1 MQSLGQ
7 ASELKRLGRFAE
19 ALGVLAR
26 SEVTPADRQDADV
39 LKADLLEQVGR
50 YAQARA
56 LAHTLLRSRTLS
68 PSQRSTCEFVL
79 ARIDRED
86 GKLESSIARLHRSV
100 ALAVQGKDP
109 VRACWS
115 QLRLLLLLAESS
127 GPETVPAFLRE
138 IRSSIRKLGH
148 PQLTAALHIFVGEME
163 AKRGLHRNAERH
175 TRLGLQLLSHDP
187 SVWLET
193 VAEITTVALALMRSD
208 FDGGLAHAARA
219 LRLAEESGR
228 AAALRASLA
237 NLGNL
242 MYSAGRFGE
251 AIDYYERAMSALP
264 SSGDNCN
271 GALDGIARVLLIQ
284 GQVSEASELLERVTG
299 SVRGPNDHRLYVYRH
314 AQLTRTQLLA
324 HQRRWDDALVSA
336 GSLVELASDA
346 GDHLLGQIA
355 LLTRAEL
362 LQQAGDVREAMK
374 ILDVVVETLAQQPP
388 DLYGQYERMLAC
400 SLATDGDRD
409 AGTRHLERARRVYQS
424 IRSAPGLA
432 ELSRRWDEATAQ
444 RGHVAPRDA
453 TQPITHD
460 GTAAARNVLQTV
472 AALLRH
478 HGRPELVAR
487 EIVHL
492 LGETGCV
499 VDARALSIGADGHAE
514 ILAAGR
520 AEPDRGADAP
530 TPPQP
535 GCRAED
541 SGTHRRLSI
550 GFLRERAVEVELD
563 VRPEIEAQ
571 ATVHAVR
578 LLLATVQ
585 DLERARAER
594 EERISLWP
602 ADDDPAELGHAVVR
616 GQMREL
622 MSDARR
628 IANTNVSAFITGESG
643 TGKEILA
650 RALHNFSDRAEKP
663 FIPFNCTAVPRDIL
677 DSQLFGHRR
686 GSFTGAERDHA
697 GMIGAAQG
705 GTLFLDEVGELGLD
719 LQPKLLRF
727 LESSE
732 ICPIGAATPFKVNV
746 RVVAATNSNV
756 EQLVKDGRFREDLFY
771 RLNVVRL
778 RIPPLRERRD
788 EIPALVGHFV
798 AQSAAEF
805 KKGDIRASEDI
816 MEHLLLYRWPGNV
829 RQLQNEMRRM
839 VALAEPNSVLTSQ
852 QLSEEV
858 FNTRLAPRPADDEL
872 EMVVPLKNKL
882 VPTVSK
888 IEHEMIRLA
897 LRDHRSNLDAAARA
911 LGISRKGLYLKRQR
925 LGL

>member
-1 MQSLGQ
+1 MESLGQ
-7 ASELKRLGRFAE
+7 ASELRRLGRFAE
-19 ALGVLAR
+19 ALGFLAR
-26 SEVTPADRQDADV
+26 SEVAPADRQDRDV

-68 PSQRSTCEFVL
+68 PAQRSTCEFVL

-86 GKLESSIARLHRSV
+86 GKLESSVARLHRSV

-115 QLRLLLLLAESS
+115 QLRLLLLLAETS
-127 GPETVPAFLRE
+127 GPETVPALLRE
-138 IRSSIRKLGH
+138 IRSSIRKLGN

-163 AKRGLHRNAERH
+163 AKRGLYRNAERH
-175 TRLGLQLLSHDP
+175 TRLGLRLLSHDP

-219 LRLAEESGR
+219 LRLAEASGR

-284 GQVSEASELLERVTG
+284 GQVSQAAELLERVTG
-299 SVRGPNDHRLYVYRH
+299 SVRAPDDHRLYVYRH

-324 HQRRWDDALVSA
+324 HQMRWGDALISA

-355 LLTRAEL
+355 LLTKAEL
-362 LQQAGDVREAMK
+362 LQQAGDVREAMRT
-374 ILDVVVETLAQQPP
+374 LDVVVETLAQQPP
-388 DLYGQYERMLAC
+388 DLYGQYERILAC
-400 SLATDGDRD
+400 ALASDGDRD
-409 AGTRHLERARRVYQS
+409 TGTMHLERARRVYQS
-424 IRSAPGLA
+424 IRSAPGLV
-432 ELSRRWDEATAQ
+432 ELSRRWDETTKQ
-444 RGHVAPRDA
+444 RGNVAPPDA
-453 TQPITHD
+453 AQPITHD

-472 AALLRH
+472 AAMLRH
-478 HGRPELVAR
+478 HGRSELIAR
-487 EIVHL
+487 ELVHL
-492 LGETGCV
+492 LGETECV
-499 VDARALSIGADGHAE
+499 VDARALSIGADGQAE
-514 ILAAGR
+514 ILAAGPG
-520 AEPDRGADAP
+520 PDRGADAG
-530 TPPQP
+530 TRLQP
-535 GCRAED
+535 GRRVGD
-541 SGTHRRLSI
+541 PGTRRRLSI
-550 GFLRERAVEVELD
+550 GFARERAVEVELN
-563 VRPEIEAQ
+563 VRPEIESQ
-571 ATVHAVR
+571 ATVNAVR
-578 LLLATVQ
+578 RLVATVQ

-622 MSDARR
+622 MADARR

-650 RALHNFSDRAEKP
+650 RALHHFSDRAEKP

-778 RIPPLRERRD
+778 HIPPLRERRE
-788 EIPALVGHFV
+788 EIPALAAHFV

-816 MEHLLLYRWPGNV
+816 IEHLLLYRWPGNV

-858 FNTRLAPRPADDEL
+858 FNTRLAPRPTDDEL
-872 EMVVPLKNKL
+872 QMVVPLKNKL
-882 VPTVSK
+882 VPTVSR

>member
-1 MQSLGQ
+1 MESLGP
-7 ASELKRLGRFAE
+7 AKELKRLGRFAE

-26 SEVTPADRQDADV
+26 SELAPAERQDADV

-50 YAQARA
+50 YGQARA
-56 LAHTLLRSRTLS
+56 LAHTLLRSKTLS

-86 GKLESSIARLHRSV
+86 GKLESSVARLHKSV

-115 QLRLLLLLAESS
+115 QLRLLLLLAEAS
-127 GPETVPAFLRE
+127 GPETVPALLRE
-138 IRSSIRKLGH
+138 IRSNIRKLGN

-163 AKRGLHRNAERH
+163 AKRGLYRNAERH
-175 TRLGLQLLSHDP
+175 TKLGLQLLSHDP

-208 FDGGLAHAARA
+208 FDGGLAHATRA
-219 LRLAEESGR
+219 LQLAEQSGR

-242 MYSAGRFGE
+242 MCSVGRFGE
-251 AIDYYERAMSALP
+251 AIDYHERAMAALP

-271 GALDGIARVLLIQ
+271 GALDGIARALLIQ
-284 GQVSEASELLERVTG
+284 GQVSQAAELLERVTE
-299 SVRGPNDHRLYVYRH
+299 SVRGPIDHRFYVYRH

-324 HQRRWDDALVSA
+324 HQMRWSEALVSA
-336 GSLVELASDA
+336 EWLVEVASLA

-355 LLTRAEL
+355 LLTKAEL
-362 LQQAGDVREAMK
+362 LQQVGDVPEAMK
-374 ILDVVVETLAQQPP
+374 TLDVVVETLAQQPP
-388 DLYGQYERMLAC
+388 DLYGHYERILAC
-400 SLATDGDRD
+400 ALASGGDCDTGRV
-409 AGTRHLERARRVYQS
+409 HLERARRVYQS
-424 IRSAPGLA
+424 IRSAPGLIQ
-432 ELSRRWDEATAQ
+432 LSRRWDETTTR
-444 RGHVAPRDA
+444 RGDAPAPDA
-453 TQPITHD
+453 SQQVTRN
-460 GTAAARNVLQTV
+460 GTAGARDVLQTV

-478 HGRPELVAR
+478 HARPELVAR
-487 EIVHL
+487 ELVHL
-492 LGETGCV
+492 LDETECV
-499 VDARALSIGADGHAE
+499 VDARALSIGADGQAE
-514 ILAAGR
+514 VLAAAR
-520 AEPDRGADAP
+520 TEPDRGCRVGD
-530 TPPQP
+530 P
-535 GCRAED
+535 GTLPRID
-541 SGTHRRLSI
+541 RRLPI
-550 GFLRERAVEVELD
+550 GFARERAVEVELN
-563 VRPEIEAQ
+563 VRPEIESQ
-571 ATVHAVR
+571 ATVNAVR
-578 LLLATVQ
+578 LVLATLQ

-602 ADDDPAELGHAVVR
+602 ADDDPAELDQSVVR
-616 GQMREL
+616 GHMREL

-650 RALHNFSDRAEKP
+650 RALHRFSDRAEKP
-663 FIPFNCTAVPRDIL
+663 FIPFNCAAVPRDIL

-686 GSFTGAERDHA
+686 GSFTGADRDHV

-727 LESSE
+727 LESNE
-732 ICPIGAATPFKVNV
+732 ICPIGEATPFRVNV

-771 RLNVVRL
+771 RLNVIRL
-778 RIPPLRERRD
+778 RILPLRERRD
-788 EIPALVGHFV
+788 EIPALAGHFM

-805 KKGDIRASEDI
+805 KKGEIRASEDI
-816 MEHLLLYRWPGNV
+816 IEHLLLYRWPGNV
-829 RQLQNEMRRM
+829 RQLQNEVRRM
-839 VALAEPNSVLTSQ
+839 VALAEPNSVLTSKH
-852 QLSEEV
+852 LSEEV
-858 FNTRLAPRPADDEL
+858 FNTRLAPRPTDDEL
-872 EMVVPLKNKL
+872 EMIVPLKNKL

>member
-1 MQSLGQ
+1 MAMESLGQ
-7 ASELKRLGRFAE
+7 AHELRRRGRFAE
-19 ALGVLAR
+19 ALGFLAR
-26 SEVTPADRQDADV
+26 SEVEHADRQDADV

-50 YAQARA
+50 YGPARA
-56 LAHTLLRSRTLS
+56 LAHTLLRSKTLS
-68 PSQRSTCEFVL
+68 PSQRSTCEYVL

-86 GKLESSIARLHRSV
+86 GKLESSVARLHRSV

-127 GPETVPAFLRE
+127 GPETVPALLRE
-138 IRSSIRKLGH
+138 IRSNIRKLGN

-163 AKRGLHRNAERH
+163 AKRGLYRNAERH

-187 SVWLET
+187 SIWLET
-193 VAEITTVALALMRSD
+193 VAEITTVALALMRAD

-219 LRLAEESGR
+219 LQLAEQSGR

-242 MYSAGRFGE
+242 MYSVGRFGE
-251 AIDYYERAMSALP
+251 AIDYHERAMAALP

-271 GALDGIARVLLIQ
+271 GALDGIARVLLVQ
-284 GQVSEASELLERVTG
+284 GQVSQAAELLERVTG
-299 SVRGPNDHRLYVYRH
+299 SVRAPNEQRLYVYRH

-324 HQRRWDDALVSA
+324 HQLRWDDALVSA
-336 GSLVELASDA
+336 GSLVELAGDA
-346 GDHLLGQIA
+346 GDHLLRQIA
-355 LLTRAEL
+355 LLTKAEL
-362 LQQAGDVREAMK
+362 LQQVGDVREAMK
-374 ILDVVVETLAQQPP
+374 TLDVVVETLAQQPP
-388 DLYGQYERMLAC
+388 DLYGHYERILAC
-400 SLATDGDRD
+400 ALACGGDCDTGSL
-409 AGTRHLERARRVYQS
+409 HLERARRVYQS
-424 IRSAPGLA
+424 IGNAPGLV
-432 ELSRRWDEATAQ
+432 ELSRRWDDSTGH
-444 RGHVAPRDA
+444 RGHAAPPDTSQQIA
-453 TQPITHD
+453 PH
-460 GTAAARNVLQTV
+460 GTAAARDVLQTV

-487 EIVHL
+487 ELVHL

-499 VDARALSIGADGHAE
+499 VDARALSIGADGQAE
-514 ILAAGR
+514 VLAAAGT
-520 AEPDRGADAP
+520 PDRGRVGD
-530 TPPQP
+530 P
-535 GCRAED
+535 GI
-541 SGTHRRLSI
+541 HRRLSI
-550 GFLRERAVEVELD
+550 GFARERAVEVELH
-563 VRPEIEAQ
+563 VRPEIESE
-571 ATVHAVR
+571 ATVNGIR
-578 LLLATVQ
+578 LLLATLQ

-594 EERISLWP
+594 EERLGLWP

-686 GSFTGAERDHA
+686 GSFTGADRDHA
-697 GMIGAAQG
+697 GIIGAAQG

-732 ICPIGAATPFKVNV
+732 ICPIGAATPFRVNV

-771 RLNVVRL
+771 RLNVIRL

-788 EIPALVGHFV
+788 EIPALAGHFV

-829 RQLQNEMRRM
+829 RQLQNEVRRM
-839 VALAEPNSVLTSQ
+839 VALAEPNSVLTSRH
-852 QLSEEV
+852 LSEEV
-858 FNTRLAPRPADDEL
+858 FNPRLAPRPIDDEL